1 MKIVLDCV
9 LKPEYLNKDYKKHI
23 LDILKKEYTFTSKQ
37 QGYIV
42 DIKNIIDI
50 IHNNIDHNHN
60 IYIKTLCDVDVIKLL
75 KNIILNDCEII
86 MIHNNGIFV
95 KKYTI
100 KILIPNTDNIFD
112 YSQNVCHY
120 KGKLLECGDKI
131 SVNIQDIRFEKNEYT
146 CIGTFKD

>member
-9 LKPEYLNKDYKKHI
+9 LKPEYLNKGYMKHI
-23 LDILKKEYTFTSKQ
+23 LDILKKEYTFTSRK

-42 DIKNIIDI
+42 NIKNIIDI
-50 IHNNIDHNHN
+50 IHNKIDHNHN
-60 IYIKTLCDVDVIKLL
+60 ICIKTLCDVDVIKLL
-75 KNIILNDCEII
+75 KDIILKECEII

-100 KILIPNTDNIFD
+100 KILIPNIDNVFV
-112 YSQNVCHY
+112 YNQNSCHY
-120 KGKLLECGDKI
+120 KDKVLKCGDKI
-131 SVNIQDIRFEKNEYT
+131 NVKIQDIRFEKNEYT